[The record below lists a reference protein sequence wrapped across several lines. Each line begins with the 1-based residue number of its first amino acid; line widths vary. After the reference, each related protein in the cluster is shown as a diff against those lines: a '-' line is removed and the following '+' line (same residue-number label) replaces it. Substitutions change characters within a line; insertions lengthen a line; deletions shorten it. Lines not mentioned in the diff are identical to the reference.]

1 MPGTIEENTQKIL
14 KALASLP
21 TDDMGSA
28 EISGDELADIT
39 GLSPADINHSVSV
52 LVDAGLVEWQQ
63 YMGTAPYDFGEVGIT
78 ARGRYELE
86 RTEKYESQPEPVPVE
101 SILPPTPV
109 GSPYGFQD
117 EDWEVLAERKADV
130 GELHVCLGYQ
140 FKSKHYDS
148 AKLSKNIENSFR
160 RAVDDYNQLPNA
172 IQTELNFRALAAGY
186 GEHLFNEIA
195 RDIIASDI
203 AVFET
208 SDFNANVMIEM
219 GVALTWG
226 VRVLPIKAHTCEKP
240 PSDISG
246 QTWVDYRDSGKTF
259 VDTLHQRKLVRM
271 IERALRKKVRR

>member
-1 MPGTIEENTQKIL
+1 MPSTIEENSQKIL
-14 KALASLP
+14 KTLTSLP

-28 EISGDELADIT
+28 EISGEELSEIT
-39 GLSPADINHSVSV
+39 GLSPVDMIHALSV
-52 LVDAGLVEWQQ
+52 LVDAGLVEWHQ
-63 YMGTAPYDFGEVGIT
+63 YLGTAPYEFGEVCIT

-86 RTEKYESQPEPVPVE
+86 RTEKYEFQAQPVPVE

-117 EDWEVLAERKADV
+117 EDWEIVAKRKANV
-130 GELHVCLGYQ
+130 GELNVCLGYQ
-140 FKSKHYDS
+140 FESKHYDS
-148 AKLSKNIENSFR
+148 SKLSMNIEDSFR
-160 RAVDDYNQLPNA
+160 RAVDEYNQLPNA
-172 IQTELNFRALAAGY
+172 IQTKLNFRALAAGY

-226 VRVLPIKAHTCEKP
+226 VRVLPIKAPTCEKP

-246 QTWVDYRDSGKTF
+246 QTWVDYSDSGKTF
-259 VDTLHQRKLVRM
+259 VDSLHQTKLVRM